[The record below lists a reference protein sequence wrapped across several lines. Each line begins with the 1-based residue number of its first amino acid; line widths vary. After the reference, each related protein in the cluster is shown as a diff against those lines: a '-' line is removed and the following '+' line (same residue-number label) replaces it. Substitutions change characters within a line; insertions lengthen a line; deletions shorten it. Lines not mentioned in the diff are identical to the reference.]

1 MKWSNY
7 RHYFIAFV
15 QFIYRH
21 PLVSGIILSFF
32 SGLYLIND
40 FAIVNRS
47 ALIPLWQLAQ
57 GDSATALGITGS
69 LIASFS
75 QLFDL
80 SMIDAGHLL
89 MLLLHMG
96 ITGVMVAIATVLRFS
111 LLSRWALLLLLLA
124 HPNYNDYRTYI
135 ITAPLFW
142 LLWLT
147 ALLILLL
154 WYRRH
159 SIAVISLW
167 LVLFLVATRLELVAW
182 FWLLLFPFGAL
193 VWKPWRRKSVAYALI
208 GYALVVGILLF
219 LPLYQGES
227 PMLWFIE
234 MIKNNPN
241 QLSKLINIS
250 DSNWVKEENR
260 LMAAIFIFSGASSLM
275 IIRTLIAFGV
285 VCSGL
290 SIYAIMRKQYHIIAQ
305 DQRRIIQYAIAFD
318 ILISVMLFIAD
329 TEKQSLLGFSTSFL
343 LLFFAALGLSY
354 ICKKIQNGGYSKV
367 SVLVIVWC
375 VVAYLAT
382 GFIIFG
388 PRKAHIK
395 QAAEIFISEHP
406 KTPVYSNNQFFLFYG
421 DKDPASILAP
431 EIAKYLRQQQAF
443 FYAYEKNRNQALPD
457 FLAQETPRYSYQNRH
472 GDTILV
478 YYLAPLNNGKLKK

>member
-1 MKWSNY
+1 MKWPINY
-7 RHYFIAFV
+7 HHYVVAFAA
-15 QFIYRH
+15 FIYRH

-69 LIASFS
+69 LIAFFS
-75 QLFDL
+75 QLFNL

-96 ITGVMVAIATVLRFS
+96 ITGVMVAIATALRFS

-135 ITAPLFW
+135 IAEPLFW

-154 WYRRH
+154 WHRRH
-159 SIAVISLW
+159 SIVAISIW

-193 VWKPWRRKSVAYALI
+193 VWKPWRRKSVAYTLI

-241 QLSKLINIS
+241 QLSEIINIA

-260 LMAAIFIFSGASSLM
+260 LMAVIFIFSGASYRRRPAANYS
-275 IIRTLIAFGV
+275 
-285 VCSGL
+285 VCNC
-290 SIYAIMRKQYHIIAQ
+290 
-305 DQRRIIQYAIAFD
+305 F
-318 ILISVMLFIAD
+318 
-329 TEKQSLLGFSTSFL
+329 
-343 LLFFAALGLSY
+343 
-354 ICKKIQNGGYSKV
+354 
-367 SVLVIVWC
+367 
-375 VVAYLAT
+375 
-382 GFIIFG
+382 
-388 PRKAHIK
+388 
-395 QAAEIFISEHP
+395 
-406 KTPVYSNNQFFLFYG
+406 
-421 DKDPASILAP
+421 
-431 EIAKYLRQQQAF
+431 
-443 FYAYEKNRNQALPD
+443 
-457 FLAQETPRYSYQNRH
+457 
-472 GDTILV
+472 
-478 YYLAPLNNGKLKK
+478 